1 MSSYSIVLDEF
12 NIKFEMTAIVR
23 LFLSQLIKNEYNN
36 FFFEKT
42 VSRHHFTKHCFK
54 QVTPFLMLYDTH
66 LILSSS

>member
-23 LFLSQLIKNEYNN
+23 LFLSQLIKNEHNN

-42 VSRHHFTKHCFK
+42 VSRHHFSKHCFK